1 MGVLFGSA
9 IVTAIV
15 RTGIRIKLRRR
26 VYFDDAFL
34 GVACLALT
42 ATTTMLYKELGIFY
56 LAEDIVQDYV
66 SGGMADLP
74 ADVNVAAI
82 IPRYQRTFYLHGTLS
97 WIVIFSVKFTF
108 LSLFHQ
114 LLDRLPR
121 FLLYWKVIVVA
132 NVVAL
137 VYCICYAFLECPHS
151 NLEARE

>member
-9 IVTAIV
+9 IGTAIF
-15 RTGIRIKLRRR
+15 RTGIRMKLRRC

-42 ATTTMLYKELGIFY
+42 ATTTMLYKKTWNLLPGRGHCARIRLGRYGGPAGRCECRSNHSKIPTNLLSARY
-56 LAEDIVQDYV
+56 IVLDSYFFGQV
-66 SGGMADLP
+66 
-74 ADVNVAAI
+74 
-82 IPRYQRTFYLHGTLS
+82 H
-97 WIVIFSVKFTF
+97 F